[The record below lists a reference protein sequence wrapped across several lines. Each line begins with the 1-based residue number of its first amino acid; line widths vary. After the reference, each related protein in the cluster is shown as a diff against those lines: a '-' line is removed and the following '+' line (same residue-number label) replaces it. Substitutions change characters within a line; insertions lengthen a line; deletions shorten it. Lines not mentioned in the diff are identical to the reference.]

1 MDFLKKDFIFKDV
14 NKLKGVGT
22 QLSKYLKNK
31 GIEKIKDIILNL
43 PYSET
48 DRSKLVKLNNLE
60 IDKGEPLKGKLLIQ
74 MFEKSSLRTR
84 LSFYLAI
91 KQLGGSTLTLRPDE
105 LHLAKGG
112 ESIQDTAKILSN
124 FGNAFML
131 RTDSDKKLEEFEKY
145 LSIPIING
153 LSPSSH
159 PTQIL
164 SDIFT
169 VEEIKNKPISNL
181 KITWIG
187 DSNNVLN
194 SLIAASIKFS
204 FKLNIGC
211 PTKYQPSKIIMK
223 YIKSNNNKIRI
234 LHDPKKA
241 AKGADVIFSDKVIS
255 MNDKVNK
262 SKKLGQFK
270 KFKINKK
277 LMSLAKKNCIFLH
290 CLPRGKEVEEDVFLS
305 KQSKVWQQALNRVH
319 VQKSILLYCFGKLR

>member
-1 MDFLKKDFIFKDV
+1 MKNFLNLKDIPLRDLKKILFDAKRRK
-14 NKLKGVGT
+14 KLRK
-22 QLSKYLKNK
+22 
-31 GIEKIKDIILNL
+31 
-43 PYSET
+43 
-48 DRSKLVKLNNLE
+48 KLNNLE

-169 VEEIKNKPISNL
+169 VEEIKNKPISSLN
-181 KITWIG
+181 ITWIG

-204 FKLNIGC
+204 FKLSIGC
-211 PTKYQPSKIIMK
+211 PTKYQPSKKIMK

-241 AKGADVIFSDKVIS
+241 VKGADVIFSDKVIS
-255 MNDKVNK
+255 MNDRVNK
-262 SKKLGQFK
+262 SKKLNQFK

-277 LMSLAKKNCIFLH
+277 LMNLAKKNCIFLH
-290 CLPRGKEVEEDVFLS
+290 CLPRGKEVEDEVFLS
-305 KQSKVWQQALNRVH
+305 EKSKVWQQALNRVH

>member
-1 MDFLKKDFIFKDV
+1 MKHFINLADVPSKDLRKIINDAKKRKNSRKKLDNLEVDKDV
-14 NKLKGVGT
+14 
-22 QLSKYLKNK
+22 
-31 GIEKIKDIILNL
+31 
-43 PYSET
+43 
-48 DRSKLVKLNNLE
+48 
-60 IDKGEPLKGKLLIQ
+60 PLKGKLLIQ

-105 LHLAKGG
+105 LHLSKGG
-112 ESIQDTAKILSN
+112 ESIGDTAKILSN

-131 RTDSDKKLEEFEKY
+131 RTSSDKKLKEFRKH

-164 SDIFT
+164 SDVFT
-169 VEEIKNKPISNL
+169 IEEIKKKPISKLNV
-181 KITWIG
+181 TWIG

-194 SLIAASIKFS
+194 SLITASIKFS

-211 PTKYQPSKIIMK
+211 PKNYQPNKKILS
-223 YIKSNNNKIRI
+223 YIKKSKNIISIIN
-234 LHDPKKA
+234 DPQKA
-241 AKGADVIFSDKVIS
+241 VLNADVIFSDKVIS
-255 MNDKVNK
+255 MNDKVDK
-262 SKKLGQFK
+262 IKKLNHFK

-277 LMSLAKKNCIFLH
+277 LMSFAKKNCIFLH
-290 CLPRGKEVEEDVFLS
+290 CLPRGTEVDEKIFSS
-305 KQSKVWQQALNRVH
+305 KQSKVWIQALNRVH